1 MKRPPYFVRFC
12 NQVNKIIPENNRN
25 SGNVIQSKYYGIREL
40 KQFKIPQK
48 DKCLSRFHVH

>member
-25 SGNVIQSKYYGIREL
+25 SGNVIQSKYYGLREL